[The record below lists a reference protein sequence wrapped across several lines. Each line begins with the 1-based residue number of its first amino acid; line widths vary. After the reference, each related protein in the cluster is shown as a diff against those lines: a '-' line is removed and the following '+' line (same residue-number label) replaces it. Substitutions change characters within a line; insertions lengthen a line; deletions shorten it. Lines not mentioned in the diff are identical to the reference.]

1 MANKRSIF
9 EEVSQAQVPVA
20 PQGGMIA
27 ARNSGARRGIRLW
40 LTLLFLL
47 VAMMI
52 AVGGLTR
59 LTDSGLSITEWR
71 PVTGA
76 LPPMNDAAW
85 AEEFAKY
92 QQIPEYQLQNKG
104 MTLEAFKTI
113 YWWEWGHRQ
122 LGRVIGLVW
131 AVGFVGFLAARK
143 IPAGWTG
150 KLLLLGA
157 LGGLQGAIGW
167 WMVSSGLSGAQLDVK
182 SYRLAT
188 HLGLAFIILGL
199 IAWFVF
205 LLGRTEAEL
214 MQARRGQERKLF
226 GLSTGLMHFAFL
238 QILLGALVAG
248 IDAGRYFPTW
258 PLMNGSFFPADAF
271 YVPDGAGG
279 TKATWHAFFENAGLV
294 QFIHRMSGYLLFAF
308 GVVAWMRGRRS
319 VHGSTR
325 VAFNAVMAMLV
336 VQMAIGIATVLTVA
350 HAHVAITHQIGA
362 VILWVLIIRAR
373 HLALYPMAGS
383 IREGTA

>member
-1 MANKRSIF
+1 MAGKRSIF
-9 EEVSQAQVPVA
+9 EEVGQTTPPVS

-27 ARNSGARRGIRLW
+27 ARNTGARRGIRLW
-40 LTLLFLL
+40 LIALFLL
-47 VAMMI
+47 VATMI

-76 LPPMNDAAW
+76 LPPMDDAAW

-104 MTLEAFKTI
+104 MTLEEFKTI

-131 AVGFVGFLAARK
+131 AVGFLGFLAART

-150 KLLLLGA
+150 KLLMLGA

-167 WMVSSGLSGAQLDVK
+167 WMVSSGLTGSQLDVK

-188 HLGLAFIILGL
+188 HLGLAFVILGL

-205 LLGRTEAEL
+205 LLGRSEADL
-214 MQARRGQERKLF
+214 MQARRGQERKLY

-279 TKATWHAFFENAGLV
+279 TKAVWHAFFENAGLV

-308 GVVAWMRGRRS
+308 GVVVWLRGRGS
-319 VHGSTR
+319 VHASTR
-325 VAFNAVMAMLV
+325 MAFHAVMAMLV
-336 VQMAIGIATVLTVA
+336 LQMLIGIATVMTVA
-350 HAHVAITHQIGA
+350 QAHVAITHQIGA